1 MEIVLHDPLNAEVF
15 FLDENEDIPFTTA
28 AKKPEHADN

>member
-1 MEIVLHDPLNAEVF
+1 MEMVLHDPLSAEVF
-15 FLDENEDIPFTTA
+15 FLDENIPFTTA